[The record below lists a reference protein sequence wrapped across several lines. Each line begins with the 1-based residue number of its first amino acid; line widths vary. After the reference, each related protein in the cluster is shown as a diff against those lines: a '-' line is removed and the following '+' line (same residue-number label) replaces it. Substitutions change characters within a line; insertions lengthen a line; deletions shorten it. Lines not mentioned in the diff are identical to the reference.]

1 MPESTPQAALDWQER
16 LTPDLYR
23 ELKALARSH
32 LRRERDGHTLGTTAL
47 VHEAW
52 LRLSRAQNLTPEDA
66 SRFFAVASNT
76 MRRVLVDHARRVKS
90 AKRGSGGPQLSVDD
104 VEAFLSESDAD
115 EVMAL
120 DDALDRLEQLNAR
133 AAQVVVARF
142 FGGLSEQE
150 TAEALRTSLRT
161 VQRDWLMARAWLRR
175 EVSRDLGLAEL
186 PESGGDDRS
195 PP

>member
-1 MPESTPQAALDWQER
+1 MPEHSPLPPQEWQAR

-32 LRRERDGHTLGTTAL
+32 LRRERVGHTLGTTAL

-52 LRLSRAQNLTPEDA
+52 LRLSRAQNLAPEDA

-76 MRRVLVDHARRVKS
+76 MRRVLVDHARKVKS

-104 VEAFLSESDAD
+104 VEEFLTESDAD

-120 DDALDRLEQLNAR
+120 DDALERLELISAR
-133 AAQVVVARF
+133 AAQVVVSRF

-150 TAEALRTSLRT
+150 TAEALGISLRT

-175 EVSRDLGLAEL
+175 EVARDLGLADL
-186 PESGGDDRS
+186 PDSS
-195 PP
+195 A